1 MLLTAARV
9 SAAGATGGAAEDIA
23 AVGADQAQV
32 AVAADDASVKG
43 IAKGMKGIVDAA
55 GKLGVE
61 LAAGGAAAGTTN
73 GAAGNLFAG
82 AGATIAQIGNA
93 VDAVSKV
100 SGKQILKA
108 IVDSDMDAAGAAP
121 ANAGSPIAAAIG
133 TADGAAGAFTAANG
147 NMDRDDNIAAAI
159 VLRGMAASGKF
170 AHGADDNGAAGKLGV
185 ELADGAPAGAAAN
198 GAAGNLFA
206 GAGATI
212 AQIGNAVDAVSKV
225 SGKQILKAIVDSADE
240 AGAAPA
246 NAGSPIAAAIG
257 TADGAAGAFTA
268 ANGNMDRDDNIAAAI
283 VLRGM
288 AASGKFAH
296 GADDNGAAGIKK
308 GMKIAVES
316 AVNKISGLIK
326 EMVTAARVGAA
337 GATGTAGDAIAA
349 VAAADEAQAAVGG
362 VEASVKG
369 IAKGMKGIVEAAGK
383 LGVELAAGAVAG
395 VANAAAGNLFAGN
408 GAANAIAH
416 VGNAVDAVSKVSG
429 KQILKAIVDSAEENG
444 AGAQPADAGSPI
456 AAAIGAGE
464 AGNFANGMERDDNI
478 AAAIVLRGMAA
489 SGKFAHAADNDGAL
503 GIKKGMK
510 IAVDCCESECCWCYW
525 CCS

>member
-9 SAAGATGGAAEDIA
+9 SAAGATGAAAEDIA

-133 TADGAAGAFTAANG
+133 AGEAGNFANG
-147 NMDRDDNIAAAI
+147 MERDDNIAAAI

-337 GATGTAGDAIAA
+337 GATGAAGDAIAA

-489 SGKFAHAADNDGAL
+489 SGKFAHGD
-503 GIKKGMK
+503 
-510 IAVDCCESECCWCYW
+510 VF
-525 CCS
+525 